1 MATVAPAM
9 AGTTVQRTYA
19 ASQPAEWL
27 PARLVLVCEPAIETL
42 FGLLDT
48 DAASIAQP
56 FSLTGAVREHRHF
69 RHRLEAAGATVI
81 DVREALA
88 AGDPEVLRQA
98 ARQALVYE
106 FDPAVPGSD
115 RASLA
120 ALHDR
125 TIAALDPPA
134 LVDIVMLR
142 PVVHIRP
149 NHRALDSTS
158 RFRASFSVDPA
169 NNAYFLRDPLV
180 TTAAGVAVGRLRL
193 DVRRPENDIAALAL
207 RQLRIEPLLRITAP
221 GFLEGGDVLPAGNLV
236 FQGQGWHSD
245 ADGIGQMLDAG
256 AYGDTEVAVV
266 RDPGAAPDDADGHL
280 DSYFAVYGPSLAGIC
295 EDRLGAREPEVD
307 VWRPEQTRHGLLY
320 RRSATVGLFR
330 YLADRGYDVVTLPAA
345 DRDVA
350 ATNGLLVGP
359 GRYLPVR
366 SVDDGLRDRLWA
378 AGLTVEE
385 LDFPELTG
393 GHGGPHCYT
402 QVLLRG
408 LNSTAPG
415 PRVPG

>member
-1 MATVAPAM
+1 
-9 AGTTVQRTYA
+9 
-19 ASQPAEWL
+19 
-27 PARLVLVCEPAIETL
+27 
-42 FGLLDT
+42 
-48 DAASIAQP
+48 
-56 FSLTGAVREHRHF
+56 
-69 RHRLEAAGATVI
+69 
-81 DVREALA
+81 
-88 AGDPEVLRQA
+88 
-98 ARQALVYE
+98 
-106 FDPAVPGSD
+106 
-115 RASLA
+115 
-120 ALHDR
+120 
-125 TIAALDPPA
+125 
-134 LVDIVMLR
+134 
-142 PVVHIRP
+142 
-149 NHRALDSTS
+149 
-158 RFRASFSVDPA
+158 
-169 NNAYFLRDPLV
+169 
-180 TTAAGVAVGRLRL
+180 
-193 DVRRPENDIAALAL
+193 
-207 RQLRIEPLLRITAP
+207 
-221 GFLEGGDVLPAGNLV
+221 VLPAGNLV

-359 GRYLPVR
+359 GRYLAVR

-408 LNSTAPG
+408 LISTAPG